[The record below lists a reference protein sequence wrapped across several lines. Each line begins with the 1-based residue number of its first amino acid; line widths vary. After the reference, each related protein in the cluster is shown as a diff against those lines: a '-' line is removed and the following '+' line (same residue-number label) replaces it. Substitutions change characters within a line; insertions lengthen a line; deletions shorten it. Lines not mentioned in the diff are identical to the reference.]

1 MKGVVPASRRRG
13 WLGTGPGNRQ
23 DGYGRKTIAALE
35 QAVGIKKAALASAQA
50 RGWAWTALATNIR
63 GFLRPGM
70 GGPLWPIMPNLRLKI
85 PNSPSAHRWLPSG
98 GLDRR
103 RYAHVK
109 KRLVTC
115 LKKRAVGHRV
125 ASPDRRLSTIV
136 VNIDQ
141 TTYKC
146 NFFCVIIPRFL
157 ANGTPLAGKDPLVG
171 PQPRS
176 ATRNIMPGQLR
187 HVMRPPRSI
196 VVPGSRNSQTSI
208 ERDEVETRPTAD
220 PVLGGYRKRIL
231 DIVLALAA
239 IIVLMPLICMTAL
252 IVKLTSDGSVFYKHK
267 RIGRNGV
274 TFDCIK
280 FRSMAPDG
288 DDILRRHLASDPEA
302 AREWEATHKLKND
315 PRVTPFGSILRKSSL
330 DELPQLINVLKG
342 EMSLVGP
349 RPVVNAEV
357 RKYGTNINYYLRA
370 RPGMTGLWQ
379 VSGRNDVDY
388 DTRVALDRKYVEE
401 WSLGRD
407 LIIMLKTACI
417 LFDRQGSY

>member
-1 MKGVVPASRRRG
+1 
-13 WLGTGPGNRQ
+13 
-23 DGYGRKTIAALE
+23 
-35 QAVGIKKAALASAQA
+35 
-50 RGWAWTALATNIR
+50 
-63 GFLRPGM
+63 
-70 GGPLWPIMPNLRLKI
+70 
-85 PNSPSAHRWLPSG
+85 
-98 GLDRR
+98 
-103 RYAHVK
+103 
-109 KRLVTC
+109 
-115 LKKRAVGHRV
+115 
-125 ASPDRRLSTIV
+125 
-136 VNIDQ
+136 
-141 TTYKC
+141 
-146 NFFCVIIPRFL
+146 
-157 ANGTPLAGKDPLVG
+157 
-171 PQPRS
+171 
-176 ATRNIMPGQLR
+176 MPGQLR